1 MEAKKLK
8 ESERAE
14 ISMMYR
20 QAADK
25 KMQIRILS
33 ELFLVTRQKICEILK
48 GRGYE
53 DSYILAEL
61 NATKKAFSNGNGW
74 SAHEEDRLRHLR
86 ADRFTYEECARELG
100 RTKSAVAAKI
110 YQLGI

>member
-1 MEAKKLK
+1 MKKTELN
-8 ESERAE
+8 EEQ
-14 ISMMYR
+14 ICDVIMMYR

-74 SAHEEDRLRHLR
+74 SAHEEDRLRQLR